1 MCDPITIS
9 YLKGEITFEHYA
21 NIIENQNLRNEL
33 LNENFIENSII
44 IDESKTPGKLA
55 LEVVFD
61 VKFLIIHRLDTKTES
76 SNKFKSS
83 SSKKLER
90 IFGGTSKEQTTVKK
104 VNFNADIASNVENNN
119 EMEDIEEEDDDEIW
133 RNFDVGT
140 LDFNKFID
148 SSYMDNEDSQN
159 AMSSKNTRF
168 PKQLPMTPMSSMS
181 RKKRKEAAAS
191 DEDLAEIKSKR
202 RVTFFN

>member
-21 NIIENQNLRNEL
+21 NIIENQNFRNEL

-61 VKFLIIHRLDTKTES
+61 VKFFIIHHLETKAEL

-90 IFGGTSKEQTTVKK
+90 IFGDTSKEQTILGHAYFHRSTC
-104 VNFNADIASNVENNN
+104 
-119 EMEDIEEEDDDEIW
+119 EI
-133 RNFDVGT
+133 
-140 LDFNKFID
+140 
-148 SSYMDNEDSQN
+148 
-159 AMSSKNTRF
+159 
-168 PKQLPMTPMSSMS
+168 
-181 RKKRKEAAAS
+181 
-191 DEDLAEIKSKR
+191 
-202 RVTFFN
+202 